1 MADLRTNIAAL
12 LLADFK
18 AEARAG
24 FPAVRRIPSTDAVK
38 FLDYFATLNS
48 AEAAALLDA
57 LARSRAMQ
65 FFPPSA
71 LHHQGLDLSES
82 SPALVQHRDAT
93 RTGQFAYGLRY

>member
-18 AEARAG
+18 AEAEAG
-24 FPAVRRIPSTDAVK
+24 FPTVRRIPSTDAVK

-48 AEAAALLDA
+48 AKAAALLDA
-57 LARSRAMQ
+57 LARSHAVQ

-71 LHHQGLDLSES
+71 
-82 SPALVQHRDAT
+82 VHRGG
-93 RTGQFAYGLRY
+93 RTE